1 MDLEV
6 MEILKAVPKDKAK
19 ELIKLAAKEENAAG
33 IVKIANDNGITL
45 TEEQAQAVLKAFSEK
60 LEVAGDDLDKV
71 SGGGSCGGC

>member
-6 MEILKAVPKDKAK
+6 MEILKDVPKDKAK